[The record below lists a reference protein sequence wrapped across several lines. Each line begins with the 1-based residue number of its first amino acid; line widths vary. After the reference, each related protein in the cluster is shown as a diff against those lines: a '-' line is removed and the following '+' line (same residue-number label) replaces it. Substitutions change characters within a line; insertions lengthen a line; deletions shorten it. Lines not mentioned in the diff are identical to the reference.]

1 MHWEKSS
8 RDIPLKQCFDWNN
21 TLGQFIRGTKVRKLL
36 LKSTYLSAPNDLD
49 YCGKKYILDK
59 GAYLWFFPYSLPSG
73 FLVFMKNTIGI
84 TNLRK

>member
-36 LKSTYLSAPNDLD
+36 LKST
-49 YCGKKYILDK
+49 KYFSN
-59 GAYLWFFPYSLPSG
+59 Y
-73 FLVFMKNTIGI
+73 
-84 TNLRK
+84 

>member
-36 LKSTYLSAPNDLD
+36 LKNDIIVSSAKD
-49 YCGKKYILDK
+49 Y
-59 GAYLWFFPYSLPSG
+59 
-73 FLVFMKNTIGI
+73 
-84 TNLRK
+84 